1 MYPRSRI
8 KKRKAT
14 KRTCHQQ
21 LISKRE
27 TIRKKPTCES
37 HQLHAKM
44 SWRPASVT
52 HRSHGVSRAG
62 RWLLLASVLSF
73 FAWTISC
80 KTAFRLALDCR
91 SPRHSLPSWLP
102 CPRCQYR
109 CTYSLQDGAPIF
121 GSQWESNT
129 SILLRFAVF
138 VSTLAGTL
146 TSGRDFV
153 AFAGRAC
160 CACEVEAFCALFDVS
175 GLLLSVSVPP
185 AADEVDSAILGRLK
199 GYLALFGGC
208 TGAGPCLSWLL
219 FFSKRLVFLGSSSV
233 EG

>member
-14 KRTCHQQ
+14 KREHVTNNSYQKE
-21 LISKRE
+21 KRFE
-27 TIRKKPTCES
+27 KKTTCES

-62 RWLLLASVLSF
+62 RWLLPASVLSF

-91 SPRHSLPSWLP
+91 SPRNSLPSWLP
-102 CPRCQYR
+102 CPRCQYC

-146 TSGRDFV
+146 TSERDV
-153 AFAGRAC
+153 RC
-160 CACEVEAFCALFDVS
+160 LRWPS
-175 GLLLSVSVPP
+175 LSV
-185 AADEVDSAILGRLK
+185 L
-199 GYLALFGGC
+199 
-208 TGAGPCLSWLL
+208 CL
-219 FFSKRLVFLGSSSV
+219 
-233 EG
+233 